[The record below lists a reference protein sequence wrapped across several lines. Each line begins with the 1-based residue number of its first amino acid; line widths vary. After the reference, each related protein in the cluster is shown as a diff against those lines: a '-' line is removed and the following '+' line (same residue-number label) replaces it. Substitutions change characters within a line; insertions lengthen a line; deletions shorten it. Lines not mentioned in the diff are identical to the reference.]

1 MRSAKPDGLAY
12 SRAFSL
18 CGHIK
23 RGLLGNLGF
32 RASDHQPV
40 AIWLVTGPYTI
51 PVGNKTRVPIKDGSL
66 LHESLRYSPLPPR
79 HTPPPF

>member
-12 SRAFSL
+12 SPTFSL

-23 RGLLGNLGF
+23 RGLLGYLGF
-32 RASDHQPV
+32 RGSDHQPV
-40 AIWLVTGPYTI
+40 AIWLVTGPYRI
-51 PVGNKTRVPIKDGSL
+51 PFGIKTTVSIRGGSP
-66 LHESLRYSPLPPR
+66 LHESLRDLTPPPP